1 MNIKKIIR
9 ISFILILF
17 IITVIGLINT
27 VIIYQIK
34 ENNLTKQS
42 ITNLVSMQEKMNEL
56 LKDTINLDSID
67 KLDKY
72 KEDFVKYELE
82 FEKIQDSFKEQDK
95 NDLIDFL
102 INDIQK
108 NEVIATKLNL
118 LFESEQQIEKA
129 FDSIYTLQENK
140 IEIIRDFNRDYPI
153 ENELRK
159 KLEHEI
165 NERKNFNLSQLF
177 GDVRYYSKEVLY
189 QKRDKETFDKWIE
202 KINLLKRNFE
212 NSDTQRYLEVVEK
225 LGTSVVNI
233 KEIEDIEFDIRNKS
247 LNVINLNKQYSS
259 DMEAEIEKLSS
270 DFINITYLS
279 ILVLLII
286 VISFLTLLAY
296 KVYKNVGLSVDEIEA
311 KIEDG
316 LIEITNLNH
325 EIENTQKE
333 VVFTMGS
340 IGESRSKETGNHV
353 KRVAEYSKLLALYY
367 GLDENEAEMLKQ
379 ASPMHD
385 IGKVAIPDAVL
396 NKPGRFD
403 EAERKIMDTHAALGY
418 EMLKHSDRALLKTA
432 AIVAYEHHEK
442 WDGSGYP
449 RGLRGEDIHIY
460 GRITA
465 LADVF
470 DALGSDRV
478 YKQAWDDEKIFNLFK
493 EEKAKHFDPTLVDI
507 FFEHLDEF
515 LKIRDS
521 LKDKF

>member
-1 MNIKKIIR
+1 MSIKKIVK

-17 IITVIGLINT
+17 IITVIGVINT

-42 ITNLVSMQEKMNEL
+42 ISNLVSMQERMNEL

-72 KEDFVKYELE
+72 KEDFSKYELE
-82 FEKIQDSFKEQDK
+82 FEKIQDTFKEQDK
-95 NDLIDFL
+95 NDLIDFF
-102 INDIQK
+102 ISDIQK
-108 NEVIATKLNL
+108 DEIIATKLAL
-118 LFESEQQIEKA
+118 LFESEQEIEKA
-129 FDSIYTLQENK
+129 FDTIYSLQETK
-140 IEIIRDFNRDYPI
+140 IEIINEFDKDYPI
-153 ENELRK
+153 ENEIRK
-159 KLEHEI
+159 KLDHEI
-165 NERKNFNLSQLF
+165 SERKDFNLSQLF
-177 GDVRYYSKEVLY
+177 GDVKYYSKEVLY
-189 QKRDKETFDKWIE
+189 QKRDKETFDKWLKKIE
-202 KINLLKRNFE
+202 LLKHSFD
-212 NSDTQRYLEVVEK
+212 NSDTEKYLEIVGKV
-225 LGTSVVNI
+225 GNSVVKI
-233 KEIEDIEFDIRNKS
+233 KEIEDKEFDIRNKS
-247 LNVINLNKQYSS
+247 FNIINLNKTYSS
-259 DMEAEIEKLSS
+259 EIEAKIEKLSS
-270 DFINITYLS
+270 DFINITYFS
-279 ILVLLII
+279 ILLLLIT
-286 VISFLTLLAY
+286 VISFLALLAY
-296 KVYKNVGLSVDEIEA
+296 KVYKNVGLSVDEIES

-316 LIEITNLNH
+316 LIEIKNLNH

-367 GLDENEAEMLKQ
+367 GLDEKEAEMLKQ

-385 IGKVAIPDAVL
+385 IGKVAIPDAIL

-403 EAERKIMDTHAALGY
+403 EAEREIMNTHAALGY
-418 EMLKHSDRALLKTA
+418 EMLKHSNRTLLKTA

-449 RGLRGEDIHIY
+449 RGLDGENIHIY

-493 EEKAKHFDPTLVDI
+493 EERAKHFDPKLVDI

-515 LKIRDS
+515 LKIRNS

>member
-1 MNIKKIIR
+1 MSIKKIVK

-27 VIIYQIK
+27 IIIYQIK
-34 ENNLTKQS
+34 ENNLAKQS
-42 ITNLVSMQEKMNEL
+42 ISNLVSMQERMNEL

-72 KEDFVKYELE
+72 KEDFSKYELE
-82 FEKIQDSFKEQDK
+82 FEKIQDTFKEQDK
-95 NDLIDFL
+95 NDLIDFF
-102 INDIQK
+102 ISDIQK
-108 NEVIATKLNL
+108 DEIIATKLLL
-118 LFESEQQIEKA
+118 LFESEQEIEKA
-129 FDSIYTLQENK
+129 FDVIYSLQENK
-140 IEIIRDFNRDYPI
+140 IEIIDEFEKNYPI

-159 KLEHEI
+159 KLDHEI
-165 NERKNFNLSQLF
+165 RERKDFDLAQLF
-177 GDVRYYSKEVLY
+177 GDVKYYSKEVLY
-189 QKRDKETFDKWIE
+189 QKRDRETFDKWLGKIE
-202 KINLLKRNFE
+202 LLKHSFDN
-212 NSDTQRYLEVVEK
+212 NDTEKYLEIVGK
-225 LGTSVVNI
+225 IGNSVVKI
-233 KEIEDIEFDIRNKS
+233 KEIEDQEFDIRNKS
-247 LNVINLNKQYSS
+247 FNIINLNKTYSS
-259 DMEAEIEKLSS
+259 EMEAKIEKLSS
-270 DFINITYLS
+270 DFINITYFS
-279 ILVLLII
+279 ILLLLII
-286 VISFLTLLAY
+286 VISFLALLAY
-296 KVYKNVGLSVDEIEA
+296 KVYKNVGLSVDEIET

-367 GLDENEAEMLKQ
+367 GLNEKEAEMLKQ

-385 IGKVAIPDAVL
+385 IGKVAIPDAIL

-418 EMLKHSDRALLKTA
+418 EMLKHSNRPLLKTA
-432 AIVAYEHHEK
+432 AIVANEHHEK

-449 RGLRGEDIHIY
+449 RGLSGENIHIY

-493 EEKAKHFDPTLVDI
+493 EERAKHFDPKLVDI

-515 LKIRDS
+515 LKIRAS
-521 LKDKF
+521 LKDIF